1 MSNADDNHDG
11 PAADEPQP
19 PNETQ
24 GSDQLVPHLTV
35 VRQLTYRG
43 NKPAIVQAIQ
53 MALPDG
59 LFILAT
65 PGGTPVGTIEVKT
78 APPEE
83 IVPEWLGVVKAELI
97 AQAKQRR
104 EDAQKGTILN
114 PHTLRPV
121 RKQ

>member
-1 MSNADDNHDG
+1 MSDEPINGN
-11 PAADEPQP
+11 EPQP
-19 PNETQ
+19 PNETHK
-24 GSDQLVPHLTV
+24 DEMVPHLTV
-35 VRQLTYRG
+35 VRQIIYRG
-43 NKPAIVQAIQ
+43 NKPAIVSTLQ

-78 APPEE
+78 AEPEE
-83 IVPEWLGVVKAELI
+83 ITPEWLGVVKARLI
-97 AQAKQRR
+97 QEQQQRR
-104 EDAQKGTILN
+104 EQQGPVILN